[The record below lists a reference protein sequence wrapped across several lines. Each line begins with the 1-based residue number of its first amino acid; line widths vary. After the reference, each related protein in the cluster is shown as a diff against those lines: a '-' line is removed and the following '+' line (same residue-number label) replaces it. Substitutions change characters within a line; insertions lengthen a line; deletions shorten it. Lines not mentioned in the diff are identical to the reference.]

1 MCPLTIQCSTPT
13 SLFLRLALKLF
24 RGEPAISGFD
34 WNFTATHRSSDSFL
48 TLNGSSL
55 HEILLSFHS
64 AHGQVTRFRVYD
76 MQLSALFR
84 LGFPTA
90 SLLSSL
96 TLLHIVTRWP
106 VLQKVRGRTYKV
118 LPLLVNIEFQVLF
131 HSPPGVLFNFPSRYY
146 FTIGYQGVFS
156 LIRWS
161 GLLHTGFLVSR
172 TTLDSTRSSSHFAY
186 EAFTLSCLLFQNN
199 SATTFS
205 NLLQSSTPK
214 VFLLLVWASPISL
227 ATTFGIDFSFFSW
240 SYLDVSVHSVSLHI
254 YYFIHIW
261 ILIF

>member
-131 HSPPGVLFNFPSRYY
+131 HSPPGVLFNFPSRYQ
-146 FTIGYQGVFS
+146 FTIGHQLVFS
-156 LIRWS
+156 LGGWS
-161 GLLHTGFLVSR
+161 PLLPTGFHVSHG
-172 TTLDSTRSSSHFAY
+172 TLDHGFKFVSFHLQDY
-186 EAFTLSCLLFQNN
+186 HLL
-199 SATTFS
+199 
-205 NLLQSSTPK
+205 
-214 VFLLLVWASPISL
+214 
-227 ATTFGIDFSFFSW
+227 
-240 SYLDVSVHSVSLHI
+240 
-254 YYFIHIW
+254 
-261 ILIF
+261 